1 MAGTPV
7 TELTAIV
14 AALEGP
20 DEEAVGGAWLAA
32 ARAWT
37 DRVKAAV
44 VGPVRVGQ
52 PPDAVMVLS
61 NNGLWVEQLNTRV
74 RPSILG
80 VLRRSFRR
88 VTGQEPADGFDQA
101 TYVTNYLNESVNRMS
116 GTPDEVYRQVA
127 AALAE
132 GIGEGESIPDLAAR
146 VNEILTVTGN
156 PTWTN
161 RATVV
166 ARTEVTAANSAGALA
181 AGAQRQIDERRPMV
195 KTWVATT
202 RPPSS
207 ERTRPTHLEADG
219 QTVPLTDPFTVGGSL
234 MQYPGDPSG
243 PANEVIQCRC
253 TLIISAADEAPTST
267 VDRQF
272 PGGRRG

>member
-1 MAGTPV
+1 MNILA
-7 TELTAIV
+7 LV

-20 DEEAVGGAWLAA
+20 EEEAVGGAWLAA
-32 ARAWT
+32 ARTWT
-37 DRVKAAV
+37 ERVKGAV
-44 VGPVRVGQ
+44 MGPARAGQ

-61 NNGLWVEQLNTRV
+61 NNGLWVEQLNARV
-74 RPSILG
+74 RPSILA
-80 VLRRSFRR
+80 VLRSAFRR
-88 VTGQEPADGFDQA
+88 VAGQEPPSGFDQA
-101 TYVTNYLNESVNRMS
+101 TYVTDYLNASINRMT
-116 GTPDEVYRQVA
+116 GTPDQVYRQVA

-132 GIGEGESIPDLAAR
+132 GISEGESIPDLAAR

-156 PTWTN
+156 PTWNN

-181 AGAQRQIDERRPMV
+181 AGAQRQIDEGVPMV

-219 QTVPLTDPFTVGGSL
+219 QTVPLTESFVVGESRL
-234 MQYPGDPSG
+234 QYPGDPSG
-243 PANEVIQCRC
+243 PAGEVIQCRC
-253 TLIISAADEAPTST
+253 TLIIEAAGEPRTST
-267 VDRQF
+267 TDRQF
-272 PGGRRG
+272 PGGRNG

>member
-1 MAGTPV
+1 MNVIA
-7 TELTAIV
+7 LV

-20 DEEAVGGAWLAA
+20 EEEAVGGAWLAA
-32 ARAWT
+32 ARTWT
-37 DRVKAAV
+37 DRIKGAV
-44 VGPVRVGQ
+44 LGPVRAGQ

-74 RPSILG
+74 RPSILT
-80 VLRRSFRR
+80 VLRAAFRR
-88 VTGQEPADGFDQA
+88 VAGHEPPDGFDQA
-101 TYVTNYLNESVNRMS
+101 TYVTDYLNASVNRMS
-116 GTPDEVYRQVA
+116 GTPEEVYRQVA

-132 GIGEGESIPDLAAR
+132 GIERGESIPDLAAR
-146 VNEILTVTGN
+146 VDEILTVTGN
-156 PTWTN
+156 PTWNN

-181 AGAQRQIDERRPMV
+181 AGAQRQIEEGVPMV

-219 QTVPLTDPFTVGGSL
+219 QTVPLTEAFTVGESR

-243 PANEVIQCRC
+243 PAAEVCNCRC
-253 TLIISAADEAPTST
+253 SLIVSAVGEEPTST
-267 VDRQF
+267 VGRQF
-272 PGGRRG
+272 PGGRNG